1 MSAYASMLC
10 KYDSRLRTPMN
21 SPSYKSRLFA
31 ASIGLLLLSGVHTS
45 VWAETTCRADVVF
58 AMDNTGSM
66 GGIIRS
72 TTAAAK
78 KILDKIGG
86 GDPRFKGI
94 DVQFAV
100 TTYWGDPVEHAGGA
114 FGKFEGYHWCGPTTS
129 YPTRGTTGWYA
140 SMHKKGLYDRYRCD
154 YGTPTKTSDDSKSMC
169 RRWYGDKACD
179 VASKGGIYIAMSG
192 KHLVSQ
198 FDSKENYI
206 RNWGRGWYADKP
218 LPSKWRYRGDGT
230 PGPSSFG
237 SLGGIAVDPRGTA
250 LWVTDTHR
258 SRIGKYTLEGKHIKW
273 IGKYGGTT
281 GWKSEDNLRSPDG
294 IAVDSKNDV
303 YYVVDGG
310 NHRIKKIRMTD
321 DKVVTTWS
329 GPEPVA
335 SKWGAHG
342 GALAVDS
349 SGNVYL
355 ADPDCY
361 CIKKYNSTGT
371 ELMRFGA
378 EGSANGEFSRPSG
391 IAVNDSGDIYVS
403 DSRNHRIQKFDSS
416 GNFLKKW
423 GKYCHGTYYWASS
436 GPDWTSMYPSTADVS
451 NGDECLNLPGGMEV
465 DNDGNLWVADG
476 QFSRVVKYDPSGNVL
491 SKLSHGHQAQK
502 CGYYDRADAGA
513 IFCQPGDVAIAP
525 GGESDESIK
534 KITGKSY
541 KVNQQLTW
549 DKGKVAKAMT
559 EWKAC
564 SSPGGC
570 GGDWPEANLFAL
582 HQIATEGGMTDGNG
596 YYDPT
601 TDTTGKDTDE
611 GYFSCGSSGKI
622 QDPDWVKEKGADAG
636 AAPYVDP
643 WTLDADKRKRSC
655 LEGSVGWREKAGR
668 VVVWFGDAPS
678 HNTTVTREEAINVL
692 NARNIVVAGINTRSK
707 NTGMDTC
714 HNLRTGSFGGSC
726 GRSGYSAVGDPTAVA
741 EATKG
746 TMNHNVK
753 GDSRVIEAILKGVS
767 AGIAQA
773 GSQAMV
779 SFGVNESTSAVHMY
793 ISKFDS
799 KGWTGDLEAWAL
811 NKKTGLP
818 DSKSWSAAAKMD
830 KKGKKTDAYSS
841 FKDGG
846 AHGGFRLDWGQC
858 KKHSACKN
866 DFNTGPL
873 GVSDADGESRLNWL
887 LGDTSKD
894 GSSLRK
900 REGLMGDVW
909 HSSPVYVGASGGP
922 WWDGMAYVKKSLS
935 FAKFQKKVE
944 KRKPVVYVGSNG
956 GPLHAFDAKNGKEL
970 FAYYP
975 RSLFNS
981 STGAGYHH
989 LSEPRFAHKQVYVD
1003 GTPVVNDVIIDRQ
1016 WQTVLVGTLANGGRG
1031 IFALNIT
1038 DPERFAVGGD
1048 RFLPYLWEFT
1058 NEDDPH
1064 FGYSQGKPTIALMN
1078 SGDWAVLVG
1087 NGPDATAVDEDGGT
1101 SQLFILK
1108 ISGPGP
1114 DGVWDLGVDYR
1125 RITTGMGETKN
1136 RNGGFSPQTVDL
1148 NGDGAIDRAYMGD
1161 LYSHIWAFDLSS
1173 RDPEKWK
1180 PAYGDKPLFSGM
1192 TEERDLHTQPITAR
1206 PLVTRAPRS
1215 VTKWIAGSVSAPPA
1229 AIRRAVSVIAT
1240 PAPALSGPSISLS
1253 FATGPS
1259 KPVVSSSEG
1268 YADSSPTPSGFSSAG
1283 ELTPGKTGDGEP
1295 PTIKRATGSIS
1306 KGGKLVGDGL
1316 MIYFG
1321 TGRFLSSA
1329 DKTLMYKQFFYGVHD
1344 RGIPD
1349 RGTEHLVSQRFIA
1362 GGAEGGRITDPDI
1375 MVDYSKKSGW
1385 YIELPEAGER
1395 VVDRAVVRGNQIM
1408 FNTLVP
1414 DASVCASG
1422 GHGWEMSVL
1431 NHNGGSPRMASWDF
1445 DEDGV
1450 IGAGDR
1456 GVISTKAGEK
1466 KTYGYSGKK
1475 IEGKGLP
1482 SGSTIFGD
1490 RRFTPSSGAD
1500 APTETLLLP
1509 SAPLPPGRLSWI
1521 ELQPR
1526 N

>member
-1 MSAYASMLC
+1 
-10 KYDSRLRTPMN
+10 MN
-21 SPSYKSRLFA
+21 IPPIKSPVIA
-31 ASIGLLLLSGVHTS
+31 AGIGLLLMGGVHTS
-45 VWAETTCRADVVF
+45 ALADTTCRADVVF

-78 KILDKIGG
+78 KILGKISG

-94 DVQFAV
+94 DAQFAV
-100 TTYWGDPVEHAGGA
+100 TTYWGDPVEHVGGA
-114 FGKFEGYHWCGPTTS
+114 AGKFKHYWWCGPTAT
-129 YPTRGTTGWYA
+129 YPTRGTAAHYKTYF
-140 SMHKKGLYDRYRCD
+140 DRYSIYREYRCD
-154 YGTPTKTSDDSKSMC
+154 RYTPSKTSDDSKSYC
-169 RRWYGDKACD
+169 RRYYGEEACD
-179 VASKGGIYIAMSG
+179 VPLEAKLYVADASNHVVQVFGLDGGHLYDIGGTPGRTSKKKGEFSEARDVAVDKSG
-192 KHLVSQ
+192 NVYVADRRNYRVQK
-198 FDSKENYI
+198 FDSKGKFI
-206 RNWGRGWYADKP
+206 RKWG
-218 LPSKWRYRGDGT
+218 
-230 PGPSSFG
+230 
-237 SLGGIAVDPRGTA
+237 
-250 LWVTDTHR
+250 
-258 SRIGKYTLEGKHIKW
+258 SRISSYSGVCSSAIAGKFLH
-273 IGKYGGTT
+273 
-281 GWKSEDNLRSPDG
+281 PHG
-294 IAVDSKNDV
+294 IAVDSENNVWVSDNRIHRVQKFDNDGNFLLCFGGKIDPTPTSSV
-303 YYVVDGG
+303 PCRWPTRASCTAAYDGKFRKPGQIAVDSSDNVYVVDGG
-310 NHRIKKIRMTD
+310 NARIQKF
-321 DKVVTTWS
+321 DKN
-329 GPEPVA
+329 GNFLL
-335 SKWGAHG
+335 KWGKRNTSCS
-342 GALAVDS
+342 GASRKTSGCLGTFHYPLGIAIDS
-349 SGNVYL
+349 DDNVYIS
-355 ADPDCY
+355 DP
-361 CIKKYNSTGT
+361 
-371 ELMRFGA
+371 F
-378 EGSANGEFSRPSG
+378 
-391 IAVNDSGDIYVS
+391 V
-403 DSRNHRIQKFDSS
+403 HRIQKFTSS
-416 GNFLKKW
+416 GTFILQW
-423 GKYCHGTYYWASS
+423 GVPHKLSDGKE
-436 GPDWTSMYPSTADVS
+436 GPA
-451 NGDECLNLPGGMEV
+451 GGMYYPHGLSV
-465 DNDGNLWVADG
+465 DAADNIYVADKENQRILVFDSVG
-476 QFSRVVKYDPSGNVL
+476 TEVMAPIGKPFSVGRGGVGDGPWCHHKGGGDCSHKYRAG
-491 SKLSHGHQAQK
+491 K
-502 CGYYDRADAGA
+502 GYLRIPIGITAVGKGGDRSA
-513 IFCQPGDVAIAP
+513 
-525 GGESDESIK
+525 EIK
-534 KITGKSY
+534 KVTAKAY
-541 KVNQQLTW
+541 KVNQQLTS
-549 DKGKVAKAMT
+549 DKEKVARAMT
-559 EWKAC
+559 EWAAC

-582 HQIATEGGMTDGNG
+582 HQIATEGGMTDGKG

-601 TDTTGKDTDE
+601 TDTTGTDTDE
-611 GYFSCGSSGKI
+611 GYFSCGKNGKT
-622 QDPDWVKEKGADAG
+622 QDPDWSTEMAG
-636 AAPYVDP
+636 EIEAGTVPAVAPYVDP
-643 WTLDADKRKRSC
+643 WSLDADKRKRSC
-655 LEGSVGWREKAGR
+655 DQAVGWREEAGR

-1180 PAYGDKPLFSGM
+1180 PAYGNKPLFSGM
-1192 TEERDLHTQPITAR
+1192 TEDDDIHTQPITAR

-1215 VTKWIAGSVSAPPA
+1215 VTKWIAGSLSAPPPA
-1229 AIRRAVSVIAT
+1229 TSTSV
-1240 PAPALSGPSISLS
+1240 G
-1253 FATGPS
+1253 TGGS
-1259 KPVVSSSEG
+1259 R
-1268 YADSSPTPSGFSSAG
+1268 SSPSPSGFASTG
-1283 ELTPGKTGDGEP
+1283 VLTAGKTGDGEP